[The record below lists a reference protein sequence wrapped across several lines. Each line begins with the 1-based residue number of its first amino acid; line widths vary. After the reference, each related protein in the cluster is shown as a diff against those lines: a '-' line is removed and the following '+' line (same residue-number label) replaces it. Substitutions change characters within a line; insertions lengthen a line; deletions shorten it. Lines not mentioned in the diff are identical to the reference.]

1 MTETEFYNYLAI
13 VWFSMAGIAF
23 VTLFFVPAP
32 YGRFTRAGW
41 GPRMSNRLGWVVME
55 LPACL
60 VFFAL
65 WLLGDRHVET
75 VPLIF
80 LIVWQIHYIHRSLI
94 FPFTLRIKHGQI
106 SIVTAVAAVLFNSG
120 NGYLNARWLYTLGPG
135 YADSWLVD
143 PRFIGGMVL
152 FWVGFAVNKYSDWVL
167 LNLRK
172 PGETGYKIPRG
183 WLYRYISSPNYL
195 GEIVQWGGW
204 ALMCFNI
211 GSLSFFVWTVVNLVP
226 RAFANH
232 KWYREKFADYPPER
246 KALIP
251 FVL

>member
-1 MTETEFYNYLAI
+1 MQFYHHLAI
-13 VWFSMAGIAF
+13 AWFSLAGIAF
-23 VTLFFVPAP
+23 LVLLFVPAP
-32 YGRFTRAGW
+32 YGRFARAGW
-41 GPRMSNRLGWVVME
+41 GPRMPNRLGWIVME

-65 WLLGDRHVET
+65 WLLGDRHAET

-80 LIVWQIHYIHRSLI
+80 LIVWQIHYLHRSLI
-94 FPFTLRIKHGQI
+94 FPFTLRGERRQTALV
-106 SIVTAVAAVLFNSG
+106 IVGLAVLVNIG

-143 PRFIGGMVL
+143 PRFIAGMVL
-152 FWVGFAVNKYSDWVL
+152 FWAGFAVNKHSYWILV
-167 LNLRK
+167 NLRK
-172 PGETGYKIPRG
+172 PGETGYQIPRG
-183 WLYRYISSPNYL
+183 GMYRFISCPNYF

-211 GSLSFFVWTVVNLVP
+211 GGLAFLVWTAANLVP

-232 KWYREKFADYPPER
+232 RWYREKFADYPPGR

-251 FVL
+251 FLA